1 MDNIIYFLV
10 GIFEKK
16 TSMKGFYDR
25 GSLDFIA
32 IDVKLT
38 FFCDKFNGFIKFD
51 FFILKIL
58 ITFLT
63 KLFN

>member
-1 MDNIIYFLV
+1 MMEWIISF
-10 GIFEKK
+10 IFWLEHLKE

-38 FFCDKFNGFIKFD
+38 FFCDKFNGFIKFE
-51 FFILKIL
+51 FF
-58 ITFLT
+58 
-63 KLFN
+63 